1 MTYFRRLRDGTEI
14 TLRDI
19 ISINETHKD
28 FSKSEHIDYARKL
41 ERVES
46 IKAKERQG
54 QRNDIPKNSSEC
66 CENGEVSQIVA
77 QKIGI
82 GSKNTYRK
90 EKFIVDNKSSLS
102 IEDFAEWDEGKLS
115 TNKEYRP
122 YAKYAKWFERMCE
135 YGFTQNIDYTSFSEN
150 SKKPLGGR
158 PSTDHQLTIE
168 MAKELCMIQRGDV
181 GGSAKKVGLR
191 IKEIERLY
199 GVRQGS
205 AGGTGVNQYSKK
217 LDSIKSSEA
226 TQSDIAKNMGIGNKE
241 TYLQYKKL
249 ADMIPE
255 LSELVDTGVSDPL
268 CETRGGY

>member
-1 MTYFRRLRDGTEI
+1 MNLINVNYDSDRPTVLGRDLHE
-14 TLRDI
+14 
-19 ISINETHKD
+19 
-28 FSKSEHIDYARKL
+28 AL
-41 ERVES
+41 EV
-46 IKAKERQG
+46 K
-54 QRNDIPKNSSEC
+54 
-66 CENGEVSQIVA
+66 
-77 QKIGI
+77 
-82 GSKNTYRK
+82 T
-90 EKFIVDNKSSLS
+90 
-102 IEDFAEWDEGKLS
+102 
-115 TNKEYRP
+115 P
-122 YAKYAKWFERMCE
+122 YTQWFDRMKE
-135 YGFTQNIDYTSFSEN
+135 YGFTENADYTSFSQNCE
-150 SKKPLGGR
+150 KPLGGR

-191 IKEIERLY
+191 IKELERLY

-205 AGGTGVNQYSKK
+205 AGGTGVNQYLKK

-255 LSELVDTGVSDPL
+255 LSELVDTCVSDPL